1 MKLCGRVIEHL
12 LREITRISM
21 NKFGFMLKRSTM
33 EVVFLIRQV
42 MEQYRKKDLHMV
54 FTFH

>member
-1 MKLCGRVIEHL
+1 
-12 LREITRISM
+12 M